1 MNFLPGRKKLVAV
14 FVNLQGFN
22 MKSKTLDWTNIGRLI
37 PKIVGL
43 FFTETSFFF
52 SGFNI
57 FKITN
62 DCAALVEAL
71 YSPLLSHSL

>member
-1 MNFLPGRKKLVAV
+1 MNFLLGRKKLAV

-37 PKIVGL
+37 PKIVVF
-43 FFTETSFFF
+43 FFTETSFF